1 MDIDNSALKEIL
13 DAIAAMDKKLDV
25 HIAQDAHT
33 AGIAAENRKVLF
45 GENGNVGLVA
55 LVKKNSE
62 SIEKMNK
69 LFLILITPV
78 ILAIGS
84 GFVWLIMQVGGQ

>member
-1 MDIDNSALKEIL
+1 MPEIENSALKEIL

-33 AGIAAENRKVLF
+33 AQIANENRKTLL

-62 SIEKMNK
+62 AIENMNK
-69 LFLILITPV
+69 LFLILATPV

-84 GFVWLIMQVGGQ
+84 GVVWLIAQAVK